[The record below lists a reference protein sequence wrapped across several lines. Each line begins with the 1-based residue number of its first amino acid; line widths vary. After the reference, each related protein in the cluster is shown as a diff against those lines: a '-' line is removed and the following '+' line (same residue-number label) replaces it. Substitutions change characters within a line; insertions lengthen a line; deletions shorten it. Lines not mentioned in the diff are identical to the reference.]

1 MKKEYKQPLIYIE
14 SLVVS
19 DFIAGPCSIDVGF
32 SETTC
37 KLSVQPDPDFAP
49 ITYFAVGFCEQDPRP
64 SAGNDG
70 ECYHGTTDPN
80 AYFGS

>member
-37 KLSVQPDPDFAP
+37 KLSVQPDPDFDP
-49 ITYFAVGFCEQDPRP
+49 IT
-64 SAGNDG
+64 
-70 ECYHGTTDPN
+70 
-80 AYFGS
+80 